1 MAHERVL
8 LTDDEI
14 ASALADHPGWTLID
28 DALHRTFEFDSFVTA
43 FGFMAS
49 VALIAEKL
57 DHHPDWS
64 NVYNKVQIAVAT
76 HDRGGVT
83 DIDLDFVGR
92 VDRLSAG

>member
-1 MAHERVL
+1 MPHERVL
-8 LTDDEI
+8 LSDDAI
-14 ASALADHPGWTLID
+14 AEALTEYPGWTHAD
-28 DALHRTFEFDSFVTA
+28 NALHRSFEFADFVAA

-64 NVYNKVQIAVAT
+64 NVYNKVQLAIST

-83 DIDLDFVGR
+83 DIDLDFVRRVGR
-92 VDRLSAG
+92 LTGG

>member
-1 MAHERVL
+1 MAHERTVL
-8 LTDDEI
+8 SEAEI
-14 ASALADHPGWTLID
+14 AAALADHPGWSYAD
-28 DALHRTFEFDSFVTA
+28 DALHRSFEFENFVAA

-64 NVYNKVQIAVAT
+64 NVYNRVQVAIST

-83 DIDLDFVGR
+83 DIDLDFVAR
-92 VDRLSAG
+92 VSKLNS